1 MRSFCDFLQSML
13 RLPIALGP
21 WLLRV
26 TLIIVFV
33 ALCSAVS
40 AREVRVA
47 TFNALNGFGA
57 PGSSDYEA
65 SKAILARINADVV
78 GFQELTA
85 ATATNWDSLGI
96 ALNYAHRL
104 IQTVPAP
111 LSGKTQAYVG
121 FFSRYPIVDSSS
133 VRSPQGA
140 EEMVRFP
147 LRVTIDVPKA
157 ANPLVVWTVHHKS
170 SSPTGGLTVDSFRR
184 AVEAYRVVRDI
195 AVYRAS
201 NPGSDELV
209 VLGDFNDNIFTS
221 TLQTFNFTG
230 MPSPLP
236 SGYRLGADVPFPIVY
251 RSFPDSYYVS
261 AAGLFRIAAAQQN
274 GSLATFPSSGRTLD
288 YIYVSAALRNSLLGE
303 PVAEV
308 YNSALDANF
317 SGLPKLGQALPSG
330 TSSAASDH
338 LAVFADIKMKDTAAF
353 AVSPVSNWSASGYEQ
368 GPFSPGQRDFV
379 VSNNSAASVS
389 WAVESDQT
397 WVEFEPSSGIIPAQ
411 SSVTV
416 RASIGAGASALSAGR
431 FKAAVRF
438 RSSSS
443 QEALDRTLEMT
454 VLRRTVV
461 SPSPSPAPSPTLPP
475 ELPPMP
481 APSPAPLPVT
491 SPSPTP
497 VGSPP
502 QPPLPVSSP
511 TPKPSPTPAALPS
524 PTPWAALKK
533 PDGIRWSLPSPTY
546 GDPVLAIVAK
556 TTSGRVPI
564 FRSSDPKVVT
574 IRGDLM
580 TIRGAGRAT
589 ISATLPADRE
599 WQALN
604 VSRPLVVA
612 KARQTVIFRPPAEL
626 PFVPR
631 RTFGLRGASTA
642 RLPVTIFASSDPLV
656 LSVRGNVATIRGK
669 GRVKLTALQLGNA
682 NYATA
687 KTVRWVTVKA
697 KK

>member
-1 MRSFCDFLQSML
+1 
-13 RLPIALGP
+13 
-21 WLLRV
+21 
-26 TLIIVFV
+26 
-33 ALCSAVS
+33 
-40 AREVRVA
+40 VA
-47 TFNALNGFGA
+47 TFNALEGFGA

-157 ANPLVVWTVHHKS
+157 AKPLVVWTVHHKS

-184 AVEAYRVVRDI
+184 AIEAYRVVRDI
-195 AVYRAS
+195 AAYRAS

-261 AAGLFRIAAAQQN
+261 SAGLFRLAAAQQN

-288 YIYVSAALRNSLLGE
+288 YIYVSADLRNSQLGE
-303 PVAEV
+303 PVAEI

-338 LAVFADIKMKDTAAF
+338 LAVFADIRMKDAAAF
-353 AVSPVSNWSASGYEQ
+353 VVSPVSNWSVSGYEQ

-379 VSNNSAASVS
+379 VSNNSAGPVS
-389 WAVESDQT
+389 WSVESDQA
-397 WVEFEPSSGIIPAQ
+397 WIEFQPSSGSVPAQ

-431 FKAAVRF
+431 FKAAIRF
-438 RSSSS
+438 RPSSS

-461 SPSPSPAPSPTLPP
+461 SPSPSPAPSPTPPP
-475 ELPPMP
+475 ELPPTP
-481 APSPAPLPVT
+481 APSPSPLPVT
-491 SPSPTP
+491 SPSPAP
-497 VGSPP
+497 VGSPT
-502 QPPLPVSSP
+502 PLPSPASSPPTKPSPSPAPSP
-511 TPKPSPTPAALPS
+511 TPKPWVP
-524 PTPWAALKK
+524 LKK
-533 PDGIRWSLPSPTY
+533 SDAVKWSLPPATY
-546 GDPVLAIVAK
+546 GDPVVAIVSK
-556 TTSGRVPI
+556 TTSGRVPV

-599 WQALN
+599 WEALAASC
-604 VSRPLVVA
+604 VLEVA
-612 KARQTVIFRPPAEL
+612 KARQTVVFRPPAEL
-626 PFVPR
+626 PFVAR
-631 RTFGLRGASTA
+631 RTFGLRAASTA
-642 RLPVTIFASSDPLV
+642 KLPVTIFVSSNPSV
-656 LSVRGNVATIRGK
+656 VSVRGNVATILGK

-682 NYATA
+682 NYARA
-687 KTVRWVTVKA
+687 QAVRWVTVKA